1 MDHALLVYYDII
13 GTAGLGGRREPP
25 GYGCMRVINGSQ
37 YFWTLALE
45 DKIPASQTKGVVEYK
60 AQALAQ
66 IDDLINLVRGK
77 MTKQQ
82 RMKVG
87 ALIVIEVHARDV
99 VDRLIGAEV
108 AAVNDF
114 DWVAQMRYY

>member
-1 MDHALLVYYDII
+1 
-13 GTAGLGGRREPP
+13 
-25 GYGCMRVINGSQ
+25 
-37 YFWTLALE
+37 
-45 DKIPASQTKGVVEYK
+45 
-60 AQALAQ
+60 
-66 IDDLINLVRGK
+66 
-77 MTKQQ
+77 
-82 RMKVG
+82 MKVG